1 MPYIVT
7 QCWYPPNKTDE
18 MTNKYLEVLEKFPF
32 DDSVGNQIIPV
43 AVTVNISG
51 YESLSIVE
59 TELSKTGEALE
70 YAKRFMIEFRN
81 IEGLNYEIKAWST
94 AAEGLARM
102 GIT

>member
-7 QCWYPPNKTDE
+7 QCWYPSTKADE
-18 MTNKYLEVLEKFPF
+18 MTEKYLQVLEKYPF
-32 DDSVGNQIIPV
+32 DESVGNQIVPV

-59 TELSKTGEALE
+59 TDTARTGDALE

-81 IEGLNYEIKAWST
+81 IEELNYEIKAWST

>member
-7 QCWYPPNKTDE
+7 QCWYPATKADE
-18 MTNKYLEVLEKFPF
+18 MTEKYLEVLKKYPF
-32 DDSVGNQIIPV
+32 DESVGTQIVPV
-43 AVTVNISG
+43 AVSVNISG

-59 TELSKTGEALE
+59 TDISNTGEALE

-102 GIT
+102 GVT